1 MDKFFKFCILL
12 ILIFCVNFNK
22 ELAVENLCL
31 FRATTGFPCPSCG
44 MTRAY
49 IHALNLDF
57 KNAFKYHPLFPL
69 PLFLFA
75 IIAFR
80 KKVKIFDSIYNN
92 NFLIICLIIIFIGV
106 YVFRFINSFPYEEPF
121 TYNYSSHVYTILEI
135 LNLVKNN

>member
-12 ILIFCVNFNK
+12 ILIFCVNFNE

-69 PLFLFA
+69 PLFLFV

>member
-1 MDKFFKFCILL
+1 MDRFLKFCILL
-12 ILIFCVNFNK
+12 VLIFCVNFNK
-22 ELAVENLCL
+22 NLPVENLCL

-57 KNAFKYHPLFPL
+57 KNALKYHPLFPL
-69 PLFLFA
+69 PAFLFV

-80 KKVKIFDSIYNN
+80 KKIKIFDSIYNN

-106 YVFRFINSFPYEEPF
+106 YIFRFINDFPYREPF
-121 TYNYSSHVYTILEI
+121 TFNYDSHFYTILEI
-135 LNLVKNN
+135 LNLVKK